1 MNKGIRL
8 FLGGAACAAISFTT
22 FAAAKSLAGAD
33 PASAPIV
40 RELPWP
46 GGESLTVEVPA
57 NVRFVQTPGPAK
69 VVVTGPNRS
78 VKDFAVDGGVL
89 SDKRWRTGKPVD
101 VVVYAPKIT
110 HFSLK
115 GGDKLIVENFDQPDL
130 TIEATGRAE
139 VKASG
144 RAGLVRLRLQGF
156 GWADLSAL
164 SAAEADVNVSGGRHA
179 IVAAR
184 DRARVSGNGSVV
196 FVGKPAELQ
205 LSLGDSGR
213 VFTLG
218 DALAS
223 NSH

>member
-1 MNKGIRL
+1 MNKGIKL
-8 FLGGAACAAISFTT
+8 LLAGAACAAVSLTT
-22 FAAAKSLAGAD
+22 FAAAKSLAESD
-33 PASAPIV
+33 PASAPVV

-46 GGESLTVEVPA
+46 GGESLTVQVPA
-57 NVRFVQTPGPAK
+57 NVRFVQTNGQGK
-69 VVVTGPNRS
+69 VVVTGPSRS
-78 VKDFAVDGGVL
+78 VKDFAIDGGVL
-89 SDKRWRTGKPVD
+89 SDKRWHTGKPVD

-115 GGDKLIVENFDQPDL
+115 GGDQLILEGFDQPDL

-144 RAGLVRLRLQGF
+144 RAGRVTLRLQGF

-164 SAAEADVNVSGGRHA
+164 SAAEADINVSGGRHA

-218 DALAS
+218 DALAG
-223 NSH
+223 NAR

>member
-8 FLGGAACAAISFTT
+8 LLSGAACAAVSLTT
-22 FAAAKSLAGAD
+22 FAAAKSLANSD
-33 PASAPIV
+33 PASAPVV
-40 RELPWP
+40 RELSWP
-46 GGESLTVEVPA
+46 GGESLTVQVPA
-57 NVRFVQTPGPAK
+57 RVRFVQTPGPGK

-78 VKDFAVDGGVL
+78 VKDFAIDGGVL

-115 GGDKLIVENFDQPDL
+115 GADHLVLEGFDQPEL

-144 RAGLVRLRLQGF
+144 RADRVTLQLQGF

-164 SAAEADVNVSGGRHA
+164 SAAEADVTVSGGRHA

-184 DRARVSGNGSVV
+184 ERARVSGNGSVV
-196 FVGKPAELQ
+196 FIGKPADLQ
-205 LSLGDSGR
+205 LALGDSGR

-223 NSH
+223 SAH